1 MLIWRLDGVYMEQM
15 SAKDKKSVVELGID
29 IKRDEGL
36 PITGEAL
43 NQRLGVPSADLAR
56 ESEG

>member
-1 MLIWRLDGVYMEQM
+1 MEFIWNR
-15 SAKDKKSVVELGID
+15 KKKKSVVELEID

-36 PITGEAL
+36 PITAEAV